1 MLLNLT
7 NHPSISWPANQKQT
21 ALNQYGEIVDLS
33 FPQIDPRLTSDQ
45 VERLVEE
52 YIIKIR
58 KIDPSAVHIMG
69 EMTFTFRLV
78 NKLKEIGIPC
88 IASTTERK
96 VTEDDN
102 GNKTSQFKFVQF
114 RSY

>member
-7 NHPSISWPANQKQT
+7 NHPSANWPQKQKDV
-21 ALNQYGEIVDLS
+21 AINQYGEIVDLS
-33 FPQIDPRLTSDQ
+33 FPQIDPQLTANQVDQ
-45 VERLVEE
+45 LVEE
-52 YIIKIR
+52 YTIKIR
-58 KIDPSAVHIMG
+58 KIKPVAVHIMG

-102 GNKTSQFKFVQF
+102 GNKTSQFNFVKF
-114 RSY
+114 RAY

>member
-7 NHPSISWPANQKQT
+7 NHPSANWPQKQKDV
-21 ALNQYGEIVDLS
+21 AINQYGEIVDLS
-33 FPQIDPRLTSDQ
+33 FPQIDPHFTTNQ
-45 VERLVEE
+45 VELLVEE

-58 KIDPSAVHIMG
+58 KINPVAVHIMG
-69 EMTFTFRLV
+69 EMTFTYRLV
-78 NKLKEIGIPC
+78 NRLKEIGIPC